1 MSSQTIF
8 LTDPEQKVNVLGKEF
23 TVDDL
28 KQALIDQAYYKGR
41 LSQLLGG
48 DEE

>member
-28 KQALIDQAYYKGR
+28 KQALIDQAYYTTKA
-41 LSQLLGG
+41 
-48 DEE
+48 DYPNY

>member
-41 LSQLLGG
+41 LSELLGG
-48 DEE
+48 ETE